1 MKILPEDKKNW
12 IGTSGR
18 FMKPVMINNTR
29 YENCESAESLDTFP
43 RSINISRQTTLP
55 LTRKQENMIKNSNR
69 YKTWILLHNSLI
81 FIKSNLYTN
90 SFLKKASSILEANF
104 LIPLVNDGYLL
115 SVPNGLICTKSKSTV
130 YVKIIPSDDDD
141 TREKFCELLSK
152 IHNERLNYNTY
163 MESCKSISLNTV
175 GVVSQDVMKILQQ
188 ERYQRLNIDFTYL
201 LRRNHNENQIRLS
214 DVPSSILT
222 EDNQSTYS
230 ENVFTMDDDN
240 YSTINIMYKTNLQRH
255 TTNNNYPLDMILN
268 NDESMSNN
276 QLVVT
281 HEEIIED
288 QFELS
293 CVEHDLM
300 TTESSTNEQDNIV
313 CEQIFHENSFKDKT
327 NAEHETI
334 NNNHPPDIY
343 LSNDNNNESMFNVD
357 QLMII
362 QEEIIEDQFH
372 ISRIVQDLMTTKSS
386 TNEEDNIVCEQT
398 HHENSIEDEYTVQT
412 IADRIKN
419 RKRKRTNASF

>member
-1 MKILPEDKKNW
+1 
-12 IGTSGR
+12 
-18 FMKPVMINNTR
+18 
-29 YENCESAESLDTFP
+29 
-43 RSINISRQTTLP
+43 
-55 LTRKQENMIKNSNR
+55 
-69 YKTWILLHNSLI
+69 
-81 FIKSNLYTN
+81 
-90 SFLKKASSILEANF
+90 
-104 LIPLVNDGYLL
+104 
-115 SVPNGLICTKSKSTV
+115 
-130 YVKIIPSDDDD
+130 
-141 TREKFCELLSK
+141 
-152 IHNERLNYNTY
+152 
-163 MESCKSISLNTV
+163 
-175 GVVSQDVMKILQQ
+175 
-188 ERYQRLNIDFTYL
+188 
-201 LRRNHNENQIRLS
+201 
-214 DVPSSILT
+214 
-222 EDNQSTYS
+222 
-230 ENVFTMDDDN
+230 
-240 YSTINIMYKTNLQRH
+240 
-255 TTNNNYPLDMILN
+255 
-268 NDESMSNN
+268 
-276 QLVVT
+276 
-281 HEEIIED
+281 
-288 QFELS
+288 
-293 CVEHDLM
+293 M